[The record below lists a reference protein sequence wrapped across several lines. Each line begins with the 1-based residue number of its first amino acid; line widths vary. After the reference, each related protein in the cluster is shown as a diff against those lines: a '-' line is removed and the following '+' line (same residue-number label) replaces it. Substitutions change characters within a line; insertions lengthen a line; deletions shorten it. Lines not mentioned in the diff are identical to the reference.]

1 MEEQL
6 LLFDDPRKKTNRFA
20 SQQDMAEYIEENCRW
35 NKVNF
40 YSVAETAAFL
50 CLSED
55 EVEHLIEY
63 YYLDA
68 VHIEGVVR
76 IPYNAILRYIEDD
89 GAERMRRRSYY
100 TYIASNGGG
109 ESR

>member
-1 MEEQL
+1 MEKQL

-20 SQQDMAEYIEENCRW
+20 SQQDMAKYIEENCRW

-40 YSVAETAAFL
+40 YSVAEAAAFL
-50 CLSED
+50 CLSEG

-68 VHIEGVVR
+68 VHVEGVVR
-76 IPYNAILRYIEDD
+76 IPYNAILRYIEDNGD
-89 GAERMRRRSYY
+89 ERKRRRSYY
-100 TYIASNGGG
+100 RYIAENGGG
-109 ESR
+109 DLH

>member
-20 SQQDMAEYIEENCRW
+20 SRQDMAEYEENCRW

-100 TYIASNGGG
+100 AYIASNGGG